1 MTKPHGKTIFETYQN
16 FFNQE
21 EAQPMVKLLI
31 DHNIPY
37 KLEHHPIY
45 LEEVMSENKTVAA
58 WALRIPTHYFNQVNT
73 IQEQLAAQITEV
85 PPAHYLH
92 KFDNQELQEV
102 ISHANEWTKQDVHFA
117 KLLLTEREGQ
127 EVVNKAEEIALQKQE
142 AIQKGKEG
150 SKTQMYI
157 YLVISI
163 VGTILLNPIFLV
175 AGLAMGWHYWRDQT
189 VDASGDKFYTFI
201 ESTRDFGQMI
211 FYVGIVLFF
220 LSVLVWVF
228 KGQSSLGLL
237 FTLFS

>member
-1 MTKPHGKTIFETYQN
+1 MTKHQDKTVFETYQN
-16 FFNQE
+16 FFNQQ
-21 EAQPMVKLLI
+21 EAQPMIKLLI

-45 LEEVMSENKTVAA
+45 LEEFMSENKTEAA
-58 WALRIPTHYFNQVNT
+58 WALRIPTHFFKQINT

-92 KFDNQELQEV
+92 KFDNQELQDV
-102 ISHANEWTKQDVHFA
+102 ISNAHEWTKQDVHFA

-127 EVVNKAEEIALQKQE
+127 EAVDKAEEMATQKQE
-142 AIQKGKEG
+142 TIQEGKEG
-150 SKTQMYI
+150 SKSQMYI
-157 YLVISI
+157 YLLISI

-175 AGLAMGWHYWRDQT
+175 AGLAMGWYYWRDQT
-189 VDASGDKFYTFI
+189 VDAKGDKFYTFVK
-201 ESTRDFGQMI
+201 STRNFGQTI
-211 FYVGIVLFF
+211 FYVGITLFL